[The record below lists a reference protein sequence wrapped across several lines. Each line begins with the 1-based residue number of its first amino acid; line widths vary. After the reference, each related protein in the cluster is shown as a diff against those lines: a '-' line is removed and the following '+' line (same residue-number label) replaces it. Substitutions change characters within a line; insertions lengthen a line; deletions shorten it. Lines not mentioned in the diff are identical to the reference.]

1 MTARIIPNN
10 FRDYNNAPLVKGV
23 AKIRHTSVSSAGNR
37 VPSQGAR
44 GIKSSKSKSILR
56 RVCRYIK
63 RTLKVKRLTPYGAA
77 DIVNLRSDHPSMD
90 REIISR
96 LTQRMDAARLDAL
109 IASSP
114 ENVTYVSG
122 FVVPSQALMRWRH
135 AAGIVAAN
143 GRVSMVVID
152 MEATTVKAHA
162 GIDDFKVYREFSDD
176 PMETLADAIM
186 DLGLN
191 RARVG
196 VEMSFLSAKDFAT
209 LQKLLP
215 HLEFVAADALFD
227 RARQIKTAAELA
239 LLRSLSK
246 LTDRAIGDALRSAKI
261 GMSEMELA
269 GTLLTS
275 LFDGGAENYKLMI
288 IASGERSQFPNVGPT
303 QRQLKHGDLIRMEIF
318 GQKNGYLSGVC
329 RTAVVGDAT
338 PEQYKI
344 WSNLIECKYL
354 VVDLI
359 KPGASCPEIYQKFLH
374 KFSELG
380 FEPISFV
387 AHGIGLHL
395 HEEPYMGRYGNQVVE
410 AGMVGAFEPLVYIPG
425 RFGMQNKD
433 MFCVT
438 GTGCELL
445 SDVTPTDTL
454 LRVG

>member
-1 MTARIIPNN
+1 M
-10 FRDYNNAPLVKGV
+10 D
-23 AKIRHTSVSSAGNR
+23 
-37 VPSQGAR
+37 QE
-44 GIKSSKSKSILR
+44 
-56 RVCRYIK
+56 
-63 RTLKVKRLTPYGAA
+63 
-77 DIVNLRSDHPSMD
+77 IV
-90 REIISR
+90 SR
-96 LTQRMDAARLDAL
+96 LAKRIAAEKLDA
-109 IASSP
+109 IVAVSP

-122 FVVPSQALMRWRH
+122 FVVPSQSLMRWRH
-135 AAGIVAAN
+135 AAVLLTAD
-143 GRVSMVVID
+143 GRISMVAID

-162 GIDDFKVYREFSDD
+162 GIDDLKIYREFTND
-176 PMETLADAIM
+176 PMDKLADA
-186 DLGLN
+186 LKELKLE
-191 RARVG
+191 RSKVG
-196 VEMSFLSAKDFAT
+196 IEMEFLPAKDFQT
-209 LQKLLP
+209 LQKNLSG
-215 HLEFVAADALFD
+215 VTWIAADAIFNK
-227 RARQIKTAAELA
+227 ARQIKTPNELA

-246 LTDRAIGDALRSAKI
+246 LTDKALGDALRSAKV
-261 GMSEMELA
+261 GTSEMELA

-275 LFDGGAENYKLMI
+275 LFGGGAESYKLMI
-288 IASGERSQFPNVGPT
+288 IATGERSQFPNVGPT
-303 QRQLKHGDLIRMEIF
+303 ERKLRHGDIIRMEIF
-318 GQKNGYLSGVC
+318 GQKNGYLTGVC

-354 VVDLI
+354 VMDLI
-359 KPGASCPEIYQKFLH
+359 KPGVSCPEVYRKFLQ

-395 HEEPYMGRYGNQVVE
+395 HEEPYMGRYGDEVVE

-438 GTGCELL
+438 EKGCELL

>member
-1 MTARIIPNN
+1 M
-10 FRDYNNAPLVKGV
+10 D
-23 AKIRHTSVSSAGNR
+23 
-37 VPSQGAR
+37 QE
-44 GIKSSKSKSILR
+44 
-56 RVCRYIK
+56 
-63 RTLKVKRLTPYGAA
+63 
-77 DIVNLRSDHPSMD
+77 IV
-90 REIISR
+90 SR
-96 LTQRMDAARLDAL
+96 LVQRIAAEKLDA
-109 IASSP
+109 IVAVSP

-122 FVVPSQALMRWRH
+122 FVVPSQSLMRWRH
-135 AAGIVAAN
+135 AAVILTAD
-143 GRVSMVVID
+143 GRISMVAID

-162 GIDDFKVYREFSDD
+162 GIDDLKIYREFTDD
-176 PMETLADAIM
+176 PMDKLADA
-186 DLGLN
+186 LKELKLE
-191 RARVG
+191 RSRVG
-196 VEMSFLSAKDFAT
+196 IEMEFLPAKDFQT
-209 LQKLLP
+209 LQNNLSGMTW
-215 HLEFVAADALFD
+215 VAADAIFNK
-227 RARQIKTAAELA
+227 ARQIKTPNELA

-246 LTDRAIGDALRSAKI
+246 LTDKALGDALRSAKV
-261 GMSEMELA
+261 GTSEMELA

-275 LFDGGAENYKLMI
+275 LFAGGAESYKLMI
-288 IASGERSQFPNVGPT
+288 IATGERSRFPNVGPT
-303 QRQLKHGDLIRMEIF
+303 ERKLQRGDIIRMEIF
-318 GQKNGYLSGVC
+318 GQKSGYLTGVC

-354 VVDLI
+354 VMDLI
-359 KPGASCPEIYQKFLH
+359 KPGASCPEVYRKFLQ

-395 HEEPYMGRYGNQVVE
+395 HEEPYMGRYGDEVVE

-438 GTGCELL
+438 ERGCELL